1 MVLLAITLMVILV
14 VCVTTFLRSVMGK
27 PVRGVLH
34 VPQGN
39 NHVDVAAFDCR
50 CLKPYK
56 CGQVFDAEVVPTEHA
71 MTSIYTG
78 EERSG
83 RGAISFKGTPIGF
96 ADWDNSY
103 SQVLWTLTSMYTRVV
118 VRAVILG
125 IDADGR
131 KTVFAGFRAQTCDLR
146 FRGVGFQQRVVDIRS
161 EIIHERSSS
170 G

>member
-125 IDADGR
+125 IDADGHPVMR
-131 KTVFAGFRAQTCDLR
+131 LNLPDPAWFVRAASNGKDALDQTDRAEMPCA
-146 FRGVGFQQRVVDIRS
+146 
-161 EIIHERSSS
+161 
-170 G
+170 

>member
-1 MVLLAITLMVILV
+1 MALLAIVLMAILV
-14 VCVTTFLRSVMGK
+14 VCVATFLRSVMGK

-39 NHVDVAAFDCR
+39 NHVDVTAFDCR

-96 ADWDNSY
+96 ADWNSSY

-118 VRAVILG
+118 VKAVILG
-125 IDADGR
+125 IDADGHPVMR
-131 KTVFAGFRAQTCDLR
+131 LNLPDPMWFSRAARNGNDVLDGAGRADMPR
-146 FRGVGFQQRVVDIRS
+146 A
-161 EIIHERSSS
+161 
-170 G
+170 